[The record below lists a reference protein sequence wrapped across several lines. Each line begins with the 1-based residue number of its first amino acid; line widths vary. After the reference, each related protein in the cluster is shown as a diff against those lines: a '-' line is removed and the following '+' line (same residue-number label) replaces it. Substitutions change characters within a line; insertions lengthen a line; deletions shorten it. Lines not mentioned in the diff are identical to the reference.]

1 MSTSSAWRSA
11 SAVRIV
17 LVATL
22 AAAAFLAAYG
32 LVNDTSGGG
41 TSAASSES
49 ASAAPDSDSA
59 DPSAAQAKPASFT
72 SASAGACL
80 TWSLAA
86 DGSASGFEQ
95 VSCGEPHRFEVS
107 TREDLSAYPTSEF
120 GPNAERPDV
129 TRQNALREELCE
141 STTVSYLEGKWDPNG
156 RYDIASILP
165 PAEAWEQGDRTL
177 LCGLQTTDAA
187 GVPQES
193 TGKVSEVDQAVVAQ
207 PGECRRVDDQNVLT
221 TVPCAEPH
229 QLETVSIINVA
240 QKFPGGYPAD
250 ADMDAFIQDTCT
262 QNSMDYL
269 GGEENL
275 YQSTLKPFWGSM
287 SRESWDAG
295 SRSVNCSLIHDN
307 AGSFSTLTGSAK
319 DGRDGMTIDGA
330 PPTEQPKRNP
340 LRDPNSQPAGA
351 SPSAA
356 PTADAPAQ

>member
-32 LVNDTSGGG
+32 LVNDTSGDS

-141 STTVSYLEGKWDPNG
+141 SPTVSYLEG
-156 RYDIASILP
+156 L
-165 PAEAWEQGDRTL
+165 
-177 LCGLQTTDAA
+177 
-187 GVPQES
+187 
-193 TGKVSEVDQAVVAQ
+193 
-207 PGECRRVDDQNVLT
+207 
-221 TVPCAEPH
+221 
-229 QLETVSIINVA
+229 
-240 QKFPGGYPAD
+240 
-250 ADMDAFIQDTCT
+250 
-262 QNSMDYL
+262 
-269 GGEENL
+269 
-275 YQSTLKPFWGSM
+275 
-287 SRESWDAG
+287 
-295 SRSVNCSLIHDN
+295 SLIH
-307 AGSFSTLTGSAK
+307 
-319 DGRDGMTIDGA
+319 I
-330 PPTEQPKRNP
+330 
-340 LRDPNSQPAGA
+340 
-351 SPSAA
+351 
-356 PTADAPAQ
+356 